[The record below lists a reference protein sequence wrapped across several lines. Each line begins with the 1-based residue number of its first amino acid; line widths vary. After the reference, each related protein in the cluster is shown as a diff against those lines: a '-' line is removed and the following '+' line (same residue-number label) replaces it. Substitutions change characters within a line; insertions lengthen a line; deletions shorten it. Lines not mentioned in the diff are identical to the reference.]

1 MEIVSKLTLKTI
13 GAQPKP
19 HSVKE
24 NTALASIYGRVR
36 GKKVG
41 QSTFGDFIK
50 FEGEFEGV
58 NLATGEVFRSGALI
72 LPKVLESLLA
82 GAVDGENTV
91 DFAVEVWAKPSEKGN
106 TGYEYGIKP
115 LIEPAAS
122 DELAQL
128 RQTVK
133 AAALPAPA
141 KEAAPEAPT
150 AAAKGKGKATAE

>member
-19 HSVKE
+19 HSIKE

-58 NLATGEVFRSGALI
+58 NIATGEVFRSGALI

-141 KEAAPEAPT
+141 KEAATEAPA

>member
-82 GAVDGENTV
+82 GAVDGENTTV

-141 KEAAPEAPT
+141 KEAPA

>member
-58 NLATGEVFRSGALI
+58 NIATGEVFRSGALI

-91 DFAVEVWAKPSEKGN
+91 DFAVEIWAKPSEKGN
-106 TGYEYGIKP
+106 TGYEYGVKP

-122 DELAQL
+122 DELAAL
-128 RQTVK
+128 RNQVK
-133 AAALPAPA
+133 AALPAPA
-141 KEAAPEAPT
+141 AGEAAAEAKP
-150 AAAKGKGKATAE
+150 AAKAKAKAEA

>member
-24 NTALASIYGRVR
+24 NTALASVYGRVR

-58 NLATGEVFRSGALI
+58 NIATGEVFRSGALI

-91 DFAVEVWAKPSEKGN
+91 DFAVEIWAKPSEKGN
-106 TGYEYGIKP
+106 TGYEYGVKP

-122 DELAQL
+122 DELAAL
-128 RQTVK
+128 RNQVK
-133 AAALPAPA
+133 AALPAPA
-141 KEAAPEAPT
+141 AP
-150 AAAKGKGKATAE
+150 AAAADADAKPAPKAKAKAEA

>member
-1 MEIVSKLTLKTI
+1 MEIVSKLTLKSI

-58 NLATGEVFRSGALI
+58 NIATGEVFRSGALI
-72 LPKVLESLLA
+72 LPKVLESLLV

-91 DFAVEVWAKPSEKGN
+91 DFAVEIWAKPSEKGN
-106 TGYEYGIKP
+106 TGYEYGVKP

-122 DELAQL
+122 DELASL
-128 RQTVK
+128 RNQVK
-133 AAALPAPA
+133 AALPAPVA
-141 KEAAPEAPT
+141 NGEAAVKAKP
-150 AAAKGKGKATAE
+150 AAKANAKAEA

>member
-58 NLATGEVFRSGALI
+58 NIATGEVFRSGALI

-91 DFAVEVWAKPSEKGN
+91 DFAVEIWAKPSEKGN
-106 TGYEYGIKP
+106 TGYEYGVKP

-122 DELAQL
+122 DELAAL
-128 RQTVK
+128 RNQVK
-133 AAALPAPA
+133 AALPAPA
-141 KEAAPEAPT
+141 AAAGEAAAEAKP
-150 AAAKGKGKATAE
+150 AAKAKAKAEA

>member
-19 HSVKE
+19 HSIKG

-58 NLATGEVFRSGALI
+58 NIATGEVFRSGALI

-91 DFAVEVWAKPSEKGN
+91 DFAVEIWAKPSEKGN

-122 DELAQL
+122 DELAAL
-128 RQTVK
+128 RNQVK
-133 AAALPAPA
+133 AALPAPA
-141 KEAAPEAPT
+141 AAGEAAAEAKP
-150 AAAKGKGKATAE
+150 AAKAKAKAEA

>member
-58 NLATGEVFRSGALI
+58 NIATGEVFRSGALI

-91 DFAVEVWAKPSEKGN
+91 DFAVEIWAKPSEKGN
-106 TGYEYGIKP
+106 TGYEYGVKP

-122 DELAQL
+122 DELAAL
-128 RQTVK
+128 RNQVK
-133 AAALPAPA
+133 AALPAPA
-141 KEAAPEAPT
+141 
-150 AAAKGKGKATAE
+150 AAAAAADAKPAAKAKAKAEA

>member
-141 KEAAPEAPT
+141 KEAATEAPA

>member
-24 NTALASIYGRVR
+24 NTALASIYGRIR

-58 NLATGEVFRSGALI
+58 NIATGEVFRSGALI
-72 LPKVLESLLA
+72 LPNVLETLLA
-82 GAVDGENTV
+82 GAVDGDNTV
-91 DFAVEVWAKPSEKGN
+91 DFAVEIWAKPSEKGN
-106 TGYEYGIKP
+106 TGYEYGVKP

-122 DELAQL
+122 DELAAL
-128 RQTVK
+128 RNQVK
-133 AAALPAPA
+133 AALPAPA
-141 KEAAPEAPT
+141 AAGEAATEAKP
-150 AAAKGKGKATAE
+150 AAKVKAKAEA